1 MGAYLQSCLPKLY
14 SMSKMFEENS
24 SNRISKSKLPTK
36 GIVRVEETSHSPK
49 EGKNFMSYS
58 QKKENL
64 KEAKL

>member
-1 MGAYLQSCLPKLY
+1 
-14 SMSKMFEENS
+14 MSKMFEENS

-36 GIVRVEETSHSPK
+36 GIVRMEETSHSPK

-64 KEAKL
+64 KETKL